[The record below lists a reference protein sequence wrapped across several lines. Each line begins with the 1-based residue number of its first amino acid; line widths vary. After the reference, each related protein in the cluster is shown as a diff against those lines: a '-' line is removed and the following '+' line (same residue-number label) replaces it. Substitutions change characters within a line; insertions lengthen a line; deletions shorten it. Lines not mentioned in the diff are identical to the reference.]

1 MARPVS
7 IQADMILEAARK
19 VFMKEGFKA
28 STARIAR
35 EAGVSEGSLFKHF
48 KSKVNLF
55 LTAMQIKAGAQSWE
69 DQLMASAGHGDIRAA
84 LEAAGTDLL
93 ENLRLVL
100 PRMMMVSS
108 SGVTIPKHHGPG
120 QQPPPLQKMD
130 VICNYFKEEIKA
142 GRLTMTSPQIQA
154 HAFMGALSHYAWC
167 ETLFGYRSAP
177 PEVFVRSVVDTIL
190 RASLNPSGKK
200 PQERERRPRR

>member
-1 MARPVS
+1 MARPIS
-7 IQADMILEAARK
+7 IQTDMILEAARK

-55 LTAMQIKAGAQSWE
+55 LAAMQIKAGAQSWE
-69 DQLMASAGHGDIRAA
+69 DRLMASAGQGEIRTI
-84 LEAAGTDLL
+84 LEGAGTDLL
-93 ENLRLVL
+93 EHLRLVL
-100 PRMMMVSS
+100 PRLMMISS

-120 QQPPPLQKMD
+120 QPPPSLQKMD
-130 VICNYFKEEIKA
+130 VICGYFKAEIKA
-142 GRLTMTSPQIQA
+142 GRLAMASPQIQA

-167 ETLFGYRSAP
+167 ETIFGYQPAP
-177 PEVFVRSVVDTIL
+177 PDVYVRSVVDTIL
-190 RASLNPSGKK
+190 RASLIASGKGQQRK
-200 PQERERRPRR
+200 RRP